1 MATPVHPLRNLVDQL
16 VKARE
21 ERTSLEAKCDRLEG
35 TLARAEN
42 RIAQLSPLNGGE
54 EGIVTPGVSRKVL
67 ESLTKENTKLKEALE
82 HLTQRKDGPN
92 LVVENKDLHE
102 IIVTLR
108 DERDEKV
115 KQVEQLLQS
124 LTAVENKDPRSQ
136 SSQVARLTFEVTSL
150 EKKLRVKDVLL
161 QTLMD
166 RYEAAMKALQEAQ
179 GEKVAK
185 VGDLKEQLGSAMKTE
200 RELGDLFDRVW
211 DGDGQEKEI
220 AKDVKETDANIKAH
234 LVAHTRNDGKDGHV
248 EMGLNHDEN
257 EKALQTTIVKLNEEL
272 EKEKRE
278 TGRLQEELTKSAQP
292 AQGALQQ
299 LNELQEAL
307 AVMQKERDEL
317 LTESAIMKT
326 QITGYEDEFKMERQE
341 KEKAMRP
348 RKVLEADKAKLVD
361 CNNRLR
367 KDNDLLK
374 QRVPTNPFSQP
385 LTGYM
390 PLAEPCCRGGPDDGQ
405 VRASPV
411 ARPRTRGNGFEC
423 PGCRK
428 LLPHDELDHHMRACC
443 I

>member
-1 MATPVHPLRNLVDQL
+1 MATPVYPLRNLVDQL

-21 ERTSLEAKCDRLEG
+21 DRTSLEAKYDRLEG

-54 EGIVTPGVSRKVL
+54 GGIVTPGVSRKVL

-124 LTAVENKDPRSQ
+124 LSAVESKDPRSQ

-161 QTLMD
+161 QTLME
-166 RYEAAMKALQEAQ
+166 RYEAAMKALQEGQ
-179 GEKVAK
+179 GEKVVK
-185 VGDLKEQLGSAMKTE
+185 VGDLKEQLGSAMKTG

-220 AKDVKETDANIKAH
+220 ARDIKETEANIKAH

-257 EKALQTTIVKLNEEL
+257 EKALQTTIDKLNEEL

-278 TGRLQEELTKSAQP
+278 RGRLQDELTKSAQP
-292 AQGALQQ
+292 AQGGLQQ

-307 AVMQKERDEL
+307 AVIQKERDEL
-317 LTESAIMKT
+317 LTESEVMKT
-326 QITGYEDEFKMERQE
+326 QISGYEDEFKMERQE
-341 KEKAMRP
+341 KEKAMRE
-348 RKVLEADKAKLVD
+348 RKKLEADKAQLVD
-361 CNNRLR
+361 FNYRLR
-367 KDNDLLK
+367 KDYDLLK
-374 QRVPTNPFSQP
+374 QRVPTNPFSP
-385 LTGYM
+385 PPTGYR
-390 PLAEPCCRGGPDDGQ
+390 PPAEPCCRGGPDASQ

-411 ARPRTRGNGFEC
+411 ARPRTRGNLLEC

-428 LLPHDELDHHMRACC
+428 SFPHDELDHHMRACC